1 MLQLDKISVNQI
13 LVFSEVVSGASLLQK
28 EFVEKQYQRGASNF
42 DQTLEFLRELN
53 LVDIAGN
60 QIILKPSYEQFL
72 KNLRESQKPRETTK
86 KYVIHCIVNS
96 KSSLT
101 EYLNEF
107 LERFHLINEQYEFT
121 PNPTERLKYSGLRN
135 FLIDLGLLYLDSSET
150 KYVVVNDYSDFC
162 AELQA
167 SCRLSPSQFLRIRQD
182 KEDIGKAAE
191 LKIIEY
197 ERGQLSRCPHLAE
210 KIEHI
215 AKYDVKAG
223 YDIKS
228 YEIATGNNQYIPKY
242 IEVKAVSIIDYEFFW
257 SRNEIEKS
265 EVCRQSYYL
274 YLLPVKGKNEFYLE
288 HLKIIKDPYLNIFNN
303 SCEWAKTV
311 ESLSFAMIA
320 EPKK

>member
-1 MLQLDKISVNQI
+1 MLLFDKISVNQI

-28 EFVEKQYQRGASNF
+28 EFLEKQYQRGASNF
-42 DQTLEFLRELN
+42 AQTLDFLRELN
-53 LVDIAGN
+53 LVDIAGD
-60 QIILKPSYEQFL
+60 QIILKLSYEHFL
-72 KNLRESQKPRETTK
+72 KNLIESPKPKETTK
-86 KYVIHCIVNS
+86 KYVINCIVNS

-107 LERFHLINEQYEFT
+107 LGQFHLINEQYEFT
-121 PNPTERLKYSGLRN
+121 PNSTERLKYSGLRN

-150 KYVVVNDYSDFC
+150 KYALVKEYSDFC

-167 SCRLSPSQFLRIRQD
+167 SCHISPSKFLIIRQA

-197 ERGQLSRCPHLAE
+197 EKEQLSQYPHVAK
-210 KIEHI
+210 KIEHT
-215 AKYDVKAG
+215 AEYDVKAG

-228 YEIATGNNQYIPKY
+228 YEIAHGDNQYIPKY

-257 SRNEIEKS
+257 SRNEMGKS
-265 EVCRQSYYL
+265 EVYRQSYYL
-274 YLLPVKGKNEFYLE
+274 YLLPVKGENEFYLE
-288 HLKIIKDPYLNIFNN
+288 HLKIIKDPYLTVFNN
-303 SCEWAKTV
+303 SREWAKTV

>member
-1 MLQLDKISVNQI
+1 
-13 LVFSEVVSGASLLQK
+13 
-28 EFVEKQYQRGASNF
+28 
-42 DQTLEFLRELN
+42 
-53 LVDIAGN
+53 
-60 QIILKPSYEQFL
+60 
-72 KNLRESQKPRETTK
+72 
-86 KYVIHCIVNS
+86 
-96 KSSLT
+96 
-101 EYLNEF
+101 
-107 LERFHLINEQYEFT
+107 
-121 PNPTERLKYSGLRN
+121 
-135 FLIDLGLLYLDSSET
+135 
-150 KYVVVNDYSDFC
+150 VVNDYSDFC

-167 SCRLSPSQFLRIRQD
+167 SSHISPSKFIKIRQA

-197 ERGQLSRCPHLAE
+197 EKRRLSQYPHLAK

-215 AKYDVKAG
+215 AEYDVKAG

-228 YEIATGNNQYIPKY
+228 YEIAHEDNKYIPKY
-242 IEVKAVSIIDYEFFW
+242 IEVKAVSIIDYEFYW

-288 HLKIIKDPYLNIFNN
+288 HLKIIKDPYLNVFNN
-303 SCEWAKTV
+303 SREWAKTV